1 MIESLKKNSLHTELL
16 QNYRGRTELLHKKR
30 VFMEVS
36 ECDIS
41 KKYVKMILPLTDEK
55 SIMPGIEYFDDKD
68 RREKQKRIESDSSLF
83 YDKCKAYLY
92 KVDPG
97 DFNYYS
103 MLCAINSDI
112 KNEIDLNQGIKCT
125 YSIIADSFE
134 EKEENEEALKIAT
147 AAVYMICREKKINL
161 DIGCSLEDA
170 IYTDLGE
177 CVGIDM
183 STEVIGFLKGYEV

>member
-103 MLCAINSDI
+103 MLCTINSDI

-125 YSIIADSFE
+125 YSIIADAF
-134 EKEENEEALKIAT
+134 
-147 AAVYMICREKKINL
+147 KK
-161 DIGCSLEDA
+161 
-170 IYTDLGE
+170 
-177 CVGIDM
+177 
-183 STEVIGFLKGYEV
+183 